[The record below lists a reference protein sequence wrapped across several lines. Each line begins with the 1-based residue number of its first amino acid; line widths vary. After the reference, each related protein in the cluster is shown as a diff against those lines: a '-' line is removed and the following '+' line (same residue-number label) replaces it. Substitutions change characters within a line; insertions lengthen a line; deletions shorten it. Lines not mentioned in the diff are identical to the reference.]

1 MDKAV
6 ALGLAR
12 HIERHLA
19 RQNVAECAEGIVQR
33 LVVNGLVQVLR
44 SRMQDT
50 LVKPTLDMCNVLL
63 SDSHI
68 TVACQI
74 TDGLQHIWCKKVHL
88 QDCR

>member
-19 RQNVAECAEGIVQR
+19 RQDVTECAEGVVQC
-33 LVVNGLVQVLR
+33 LVVDGLVQVLR

-50 LVKPTLDMCNVLL
+50 LVKPTLDVCNVLFN
-63 SDSHI
+63 DGPI

-74 TDGLQHIWCKKVHL
+74 TDGLQHIWCMRVHL
-88 QDCR
+88 